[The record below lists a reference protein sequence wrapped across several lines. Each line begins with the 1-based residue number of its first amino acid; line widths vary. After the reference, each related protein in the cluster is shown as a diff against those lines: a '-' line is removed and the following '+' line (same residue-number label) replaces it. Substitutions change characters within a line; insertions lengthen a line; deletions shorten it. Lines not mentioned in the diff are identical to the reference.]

1 MVEPRTLRRAAALL
15 LAAVALTGC
24 WIVLLRN
31 NCYCAAGP
39 DSSGYLGEARL
50 LASGRLSMP
59 IEPLRTWHLDASLD
73 PSLGTRFT
81 PIGFAVGRQ
90 PGTMVPTY
98 PPGLPSLI
106 AAAAVT
112 GGWSKAAFLV
122 VPLCTIG
129 CLVLI
134 VALARAVGLH
144 WGLAVCVALMLAAYP
159 IFLFQSLVTMSDVP
173 ATFFVLLTLY
183 LALRSRERPLLAV
196 LAGAALGAAVCIRPT
211 NLLVAIPLVFALRF
225 RIAHLLRTA
234 AGALPFAI
242 VLLWSN
248 ATWYGSPFR
257 TGYGSVSEVV
267 APGAF
272 AACAGFHGLW
282 LVRTLTVVAL
292 GGVLVLAARRI
303 DRHIR
308 WMLASWFLVFAAF
321 YSVYPVCSS
330 WTDTRFLL
338 PAVPAL
344 ILGSLLLLQ
353 GARPWLAPTLA
364 IAVLGWE
371 IHVTSQMR
379 VLRADDYD
387 GEYREVI
394 RWAEPQLP
402 EHSVVMTGL
411 FSGPWL
417 FYTNR
422 GSVRWDMVDGGEL
435 ERLRAA
441 APDNLT
447 WYALLSDSELPP
459 AAFRQRYR
467 GHWTVVGRH
476 KRETLWRL
484 DR

>member
-1 MVEPRTLRRAAALL
+1 MGNPRNLRRAAACL
-15 LAAVALTGC
+15 LAAAALGGC
-24 WIVLLRN
+24 WILLLRN

-59 IEPLRTWHLDASLD
+59 IEPLQSWHLDASLA
-73 PSLGTRFT
+73 SKFT

-98 PPGLPSLI
+98 PPGLPLLI
-106 AAAAVT
+106 ATAALT

-122 VPLCTIG
+122 VPLCMIG
-129 CLVLI
+129 CLVLM
-134 VALARAVGLH
+134 VAIARELGIS
-144 WGLAVCVALMLAAYP
+144 WGLAAGAATMLAAYP

-173 ATFFVLLTLY
+173 ATCFVLLALF
-183 LALRSRERPLLAV
+183 LALRSRERPMLAV

-211 NLLVAIPLVFALRF
+211 NILAAIPLVFALRL
-225 RIAHLLRTA
+225 RLGPLLRVI
-234 AGALPFAI
+234 AGGFPFAI
-242 VLLWSN
+242 ALLWLN
-248 ATWYGSPFR
+248 ATSYGSPFR
-257 TGYGSVSEVV
+257 TGYGSVGEVV
-267 APGAF
+267 SPAVLAR
-272 AACAGFHGLW
+272 CAGFHGLW
-282 LVRTLTVVAL
+282 LLRTLTAVAL
-292 GGVLVLAARRI
+292 CGLLVVAARRI
-303 DRHIR
+303 DRSIR
-308 WMLASWFLVFAAF
+308 WMLVSWFLVFAAF

-353 GARPWLAPTLA
+353 RVRPVKPWLAPLLA
-364 IAVLGWE
+364 AAVLGWE
-371 IHVTSQMR
+371 IHAASRMR

-387 GEYREVI
+387 SEYREVI
-394 RWAEPQLP
+394 RWAEPQLQK
-402 EHSVVMTGL
+402 ESVVMTGL

-422 GSVRWDMVDGGEL
+422 GSVRWDMLDGPEL
-435 ERLRAA
+435 ERLRAT

-467 GHWTVVGRH
+467 GAWTIVGRH
-476 KRETLWRL
+476 QRETLWRL